1 MKIKEHGAAREEYVF
16 ILGDFHLLVFCVI
29 RQVQGLY
36 TRGLIAMISLNIFQ
50 DIIASCRVS
59 IKILN
64 LFAEL
69 FHPNIYIALNE
80 D

>member
-1 MKIKEHGAAREEYVF
+1 MKTKEHGAAREEYVF

-36 TRGLIAMISLNIFQ
+36 TRGLIAMISLNTYRGIM
-50 DIIASCRVS
+50 ASYRVN
-59 IKILN
+59 IKMSN
-64 LFAEL
+64 LFVGQFL
-69 FHPNIYIALNE
+69 HNISLALNE

>member
-1 MKIKEHGAAREEYVF
+1 MKTKEHGAVRVEYVF
-16 ILGDFHLLVFCVI
+16 IPEDFPLQVSCVI
-29 RQVQGLY
+29 QQELVLY
-36 TRGLIAMISLNIFQ
+36 TRGLTAMILLNTFQ

-69 FHPNIYIALNE
+69 SQLNTSLALNE